1 MKKRPRAS
9 HEESPKPAQ
18 PDTKFRP
25 LEAQLKK
32 LAEAKKQEEAA
43 KQAAAKATRA
53 KEVASAV
60 DQARKPKHAPA
71 PPKPEPATSRR
82 PSTLTLD
89 EHRELATMHK
99 TEDDEFFFRRLMS
112 GVVPMGADTRGRVT
126 TTAKVEK
133 PARAVVPTGPD
144 PDEEVRTHLMLLVE
158 GGARFEVSDD
168 GRRLEGRRLDLD
180 ASTWRRVRRGELP
193 VDARLDLHGK
203 RSDEARDALEAF
215 LRDKR
220 ARRDRNVLVIHGR
233 GEHSPAGAGV
243 LRGEI
248 AAWLSQG
255 RASQHV
261 AAFATAHGDD
271 GGEGALYVLLRP

>member
-1 MKKRPRAS
+1 MKKRPRPS
-9 HEESPKPAQ
+9 QEESAKPAQ
-18 PDTKFRP
+18 PDPKFRP

-32 LAEAKKQEEAA
+32 LAEAKKQEDAA
-43 KQAAAKATRA
+43 KQAAAQAVRTKAVEA
-53 KEVASAV
+53 
-60 DQARKPKHAPA
+60 ARKPKHAP
-71 PPKPEPATSRR
+71 PPKAEPVASRR
-82 PSTLTLD
+82 SSTLTLD
-89 EHRELATMHK
+89 EHRDLATMQK
-99 TEDDEFFFRRLMS
+99 TEDDEWFFRRLMS

-126 TTAKVEK
+126 TAGKVEK
-133 PARAVVPTGPD
+133 PAAATRPTGPD
-144 PDEEVRTHLMLLVE
+144 PDEEVRTHLMQLVE

-180 ASTWRRVRRGELP
+180 PSTWRRVRRGELP

-203 RSDEARDALEAF
+203 RSDEAREALEVF

-220 ARRDRNVLVIHGR
+220 ARRDRTVLVIHGR
-233 GEHSPAGAGV
+233 GEHSPGGAGV

-271 GGEGALYVLLRP
+271 GGEGALYVLLRT

>member
-1 MKKRPRAS
+1 MKKRPQPSHDAS
-9 HEESPKPAQ
+9 SKAPQAEA
-18 PDTKFRP
+18 KFRP

-32 LAEAKKQEEAA
+32 LAEAKKREDEA
-43 KQAAAKATRA
+43 KQAELRAARA
-53 KEVASAV
+53 KELAA
-60 DQARKPKHAPA
+60 ARKPKHAP
-71 PPKPEPATSRR
+71 PPKAEPPSRR
-82 PSTLTLD
+82 PSSLTLE
-89 EHRELATMHK
+89 EHRDLERMK
-99 TEDDEFFFRRLMS
+99 TSEDDEFFFRRLMG
-112 GVVPMGADTRGRVT
+112 GVVPLGADLRGRVT
-126 TTAKVEK
+126 TAPVEKVEK
-133 PARAVVPTGPD
+133 PAFAPKGPD
-144 PDEEVRTHLMLLVE
+144 PDEEVRTHLMQLVE

-180 ASTWRRVRRGELP
+180 PSTWRRVRRGELP
-193 VDARLDLHGK
+193 VDARVDLHGK
-203 RSDEARDALEAF
+203 RSDEARDALEVF
-215 LRDKR
+215 LRAKR
-220 ARRDRNVLVIHGR
+220 ARKDRLVLVIHGR